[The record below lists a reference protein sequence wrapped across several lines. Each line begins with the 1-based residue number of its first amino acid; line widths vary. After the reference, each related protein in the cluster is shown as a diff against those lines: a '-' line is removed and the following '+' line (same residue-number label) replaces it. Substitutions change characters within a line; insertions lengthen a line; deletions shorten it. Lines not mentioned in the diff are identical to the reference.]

1 MRLQLA
7 KITEER
13 AKEDRIK
20 AVEEIAALV
29 KTKDV
34 GSKTVSAGDFKV
46 TVTRG
51 QNYAADIEEID
62 KIASENNFHAPVK
75 VTTKR
80 ELDVKAYEW
89 QRENATDIFD
99 AFCPHVTITPKKVS
113 VAIKPTKK

>member
-20 AVEEIAALV
+20 VEEEIAALV
-29 KTKDV
+29 KTKDT

-51 QNYAADIEEID
+51 LNYKADIKEID
-62 KIASENNFHAPVK
+62 KIASENNFFAPVK

-80 ELDVKAYEW
+80 ELDLKIYEW
-89 QRENATDIFD
+89 QRENAPDIFNT
-99 AFCPHVTITPKKVS
+99 FCQHVTVTPKKIS